1 VLALLLVQVLF
12 ATHYIAAK
20 LVLRE
25 IPPRSWASIRVG
37 GAALVLLAIV
47 AATRSR
53 LPRGPG
59 LGRRFALF
67 ALLGVVINQVCFIEG
82 LKRTTVVNSSLINC
96 TIPVL
101 TLLFALLAG
110 RESADGR
117 RLAALAL
124 ALTGVLVL
132 LRVET
137 FEFAHPLLAGDLLS
151 LANATSFAAFLVVSK
166 PTLEK
171 VASLPATA
179 LLFLLGAP
187 VIGLLASPEIARATP
202 TLPSAT
208 VLALGAYI
216 IAGPTVLAYLLNSWA
231 LRRAP
236 SSLVALFIYL
246 QPILAALLSVL
257 LLGEEVTVRQV
268 VAFALVAAGV
278 ALGVRSSS
286 RASPAPAAPHPA

>member
-1 VLALLLVQVLF
+1 MQVLF

-202 TLPSAT
+202 ALPSAT

-257 LLGEEVTVRQV
+257 LLGEEVTVRQG

-278 ALGVRSSS
+278 ALGVRSSG
-286 RASPAPAAPHPA
+286 RASPAPVAPHPA